1 MWVRLYNQATE
12 VATEEKGLSILD
24 LVTDCKSVT
33 NKNQANQQPIFYS
46 YGPLDEIPSKCYCLF
61 KVALFPVFF
70 LDC

>member
-33 NKNQANQQPIFYS
+33 YKTKQINSLFS
-46 YGPLDEIPSKCYCLF
+46 THMGP
-61 KVALFPVFF
+61 
-70 LDC
+70 